1 MKKIL
6 CTICMRKGSKG
17 VKNKNLLKINN
28 QYLMKYTIKQAI
40 NSKIFDKIVISSN
53 SEKILNISKRF
64 NPNFLIKRSEKLSN
78 DTTGK
83 ISVIQDA
90 VAKSEKKFKYKFD
103 YVCDLDVTS
112 PLRYI
117 NDIKKAYQ
125 QLLKEK
131 LDMITSACIG
141 RRNPFFNVVML
152 KNYNIIYASNLK
164 NKNFLRRQDAPKVFD
179 LNASI
184 YFWKRDQLMK
194 LKNKTFCKKSSLYIM
209 PFERS
214 IDIDTPSD
222 LKILKLL
229 MNRNKKKYNH
239 ESR

>member
-1 MKKIL
+1 MQKIL

-28 QYLMKYTIKQAI
+28 QYLMKYTIRQAI
-40 NSKIFDKIVISSN
+40 NSKIFDRVVVSSN
-53 SEKILNISKRF
+53 SEKILNISKKF
-64 NPNFLIKRSEKLSN
+64 KPNFLIKRSEKLSN
-78 DTTGK
+78 DTAGK

-90 VAKSEKKFKYKFD
+90 VVKSEKKFKFKFD
-103 YVCDLDVTS
+103 YVCDLDVTA
-112 PLRYI
+112 PLRYLY
-117 NDIKKAYQ
+117 DIKKAYKQ
-125 QLLKEK
+125 FLNKK

-141 RRNPFFNVVML
+141 RRNPFFNVVTI
-152 KNYNIIYASNLK
+152 KNFKIIYASSLRG
-164 NKNFLRRQDAPKVFD
+164 KNFLRRQDAPMVFD
-179 LNASI
+179 LNASM

-194 LKNKTFCKKSSLYIM
+194 LRNKTFCKKSSLYIM

-222 LKILKLL
+222 LKIVKLL
-229 MNRNKKKYNH
+229 MKKKEKRYSY

>member
-28 QYLMKYTIKQAI
+28 QYLMKYTIRQAI
-40 NSKIFDKIVISSN
+40 NSKVFDKIVISSN

-64 NPNFLIKRSEKLSN
+64 KPDLLIKRSEKLSN
-78 DTTGK
+78 DTAGK

-90 VAKSEKKFKYKFD
+90 VTKSEKNFNYKFD
-103 YVCDLDVTS
+103 YVCDLDVTA
-112 PLRYI
+112 PLRRI
-117 NDIKKAYQ
+117 NDIKKAYKQ
-125 QLLKEK
+125 FLKK
-131 LDMITSACIG
+131 NLDMITSACIG
-141 RRNPFFNVVML
+141 RRNPFFNMVKL
-152 KNYNIIYASNLK
+152 KNYRIFYASSLK
-164 NKNFLRRQDAPKVFD
+164 NRNFLRRQDAPRVFD

-222 LKILKLL
+222 LKIVKLL
-229 MNRNKKKYNH
+229 MQKKKREYNY